1 MCEELR
7 RVALILGA
15 VDGDVVNA
23 ARRLVRILRVY
34 QWATEQLSYYVD
46 DSVKKRIYEEVSK
59 EVKANLVIHIG

>member
-7 RVALILGA
+7 HVALILGA

-59 EVKANLVIHIG
+59 EVKTNLVIHIG

>member
-7 RVALILGA
+7 HVALILGA